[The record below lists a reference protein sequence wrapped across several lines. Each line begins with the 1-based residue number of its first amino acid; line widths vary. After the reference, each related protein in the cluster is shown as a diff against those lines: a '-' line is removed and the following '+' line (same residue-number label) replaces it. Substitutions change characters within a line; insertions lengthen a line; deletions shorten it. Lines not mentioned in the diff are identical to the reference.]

1 MDILVIGQSNAS
13 EWFHHVSVSTP
24 HPDTQSW
31 RSNTWTRMGGEGSI
45 SFANTVAAV
54 TGEPVRML
62 NAAVGS
68 TSLTAAQPNN
78 WLATAPGSLYANMLA
93 AVSASGLQPDAIIW
107 IQGERDA
114 QLNVS
119 TQNYLDGLETLF
131 SRLAADFGPVPV
143 FLQPLILPQ
152 PRMEQIVSAQ
162 NAYVAAHP
170 EVTLVSPPV
179 ELITRDALHFTPA
192 GYNVLGDWT
201 ARAVLAELGHPS
213 APPIV
218 QGTQSADALTGT
230 AGADRIH
237 ASAGAD
243 TIDGGAGNDVLL
255 GEQGNDRIS
264 GGAGND
270 LIGGGSGDDTIAGGA
285 GADYMVGDTGADTF
299 VFDAAAASGADRIFV
314 FEPGVDKLAFD
325 RALFDISRLAY
336 NASTGALTYDADG
349 SGPGAPQLVVTLSN
363 LAAIQA
369 GDIVYSDA
377 APPPP
382 DPDPST
388 GQTFPGTSGVDTMTG
403 TAGNDTFMVTAGD
416 VLSDPGGIDHV
427 MSGVTWRLGAGFE
440 NLTLTGTAQIDGHGN
455 ELANRIVGNGGRNVL
470 AGNEGDDTVL
480 AGAGDDMVNMSFGTA
495 ADYGRDSLDGGAGVD
510 RINFGSF
517 AKSALIIDLAAGTV
531 AGGATGGGGSAQA
544 VNFEQAIGG
553 AFNDRFVGTAGNN
566 YLYGNGGND
575 VFVLSAGVDTI
586 DGAGGVDTLDASA
599 MAAAVVVNLA
609 TSSMNGTST
618 IYSAETVLGS
628 AFADALTGSTA
639 ANRFEGGGG
648 DDTLAGGAGV
658 DTLMGGAGSDRFDF
672 VSAPGTANADRLLD
686 FTSGSDKLRFDDAFH
701 PGAGALGNLVAG
713 DQRFWSAAG
722 ATTGHD
728 ATDRFVY
735 NTTTGNLYYDADGS
749 GSGAAQLAATLQP
762 SAALQATDL
771 VIV

>member
-93 AVSASGLQPDAIIW
+93 AVSASGLQPDAIVW

-119 TQNYLDGLETLF
+119 TQDYLNGLETLF
-131 SRLAADFGPVPV
+131 SRIAADFGPVPV

-152 PRMEQIVSAQ
+152 SRMEQIVSAQ

-179 ELITRDALHFTPA
+179 ELLTRDALHFTPV

-201 ARAVLAELGHPS
+201 ARAVLAELGQPS
-213 APPIV
+213 APAIGH
-218 QGTQSADALTGT
+218 GTQSADALTGA
-230 AGADRIH
+230 AGADRIY
-237 ASAGAD
+237 ASAGTD

-255 GEQGNDRIS
+255 GEQDNDRIS

-285 GADYMVGDTGADTF
+285 GADYMIGDSGADTF
-299 VFDAAAASGADRIFV
+299 VFDVAAGSGADRISV
-314 FEPGVDKLAFD
+314 FTPGVDKLAFD

-349 SGPGAPQLVVTLSN
+349 SGPGASQLVVTLSN
-363 LAAIQA
+363 FAALQA

-377 APPPP
+377 G
-382 DPDPST
+382 T

-403 TAGNDTFMVTAGD
+403 TAGDDTFMVTAGD

-427 MSGVTWRLGAGFE
+427 MSGVTWHLGAGFE

-480 AGAGDDMVNMSFGTA
+480 AGAGDDLVNMSFGTA
-495 ADYGRDSLDGGAGVD
+495 ADYGRDSLDGGAGID
-510 RINFGSF
+510 RINFGPF

-531 AGGATGGGGSAQA
+531 TGGATGGGSAQA

-566 YLYGNGGND
+566 YLYGHGGND

-599 MAAAVVVNLA
+599 TAAAVAVNLA
-609 TSSMNGTST
+609 TSSVNGTST
-618 IYSAETVLGS
+618 IYSVETVLGS
-628 AFADALTGSTA
+628 AFADALIGSTG
-639 ANRFEGGGG
+639 ANRLEGGGG
-648 DDTLAGGAGV
+648 NDTLAGGAGV
-658 DTLMGGAGSDRFDF
+658 DTLIGGAGSDSFDF

-701 PGAGALGNLVAG
+701 PGAGALGSLVAG

-722 ATTGHD
+722 ATAGHD

-735 NTTTGNLYYDADGS
+735 DTTTGNLYYDADGN
-749 GSGAAQLAATLQP
+749 GSGVAQLAATLQL
-762 SAALQATDL
+762 SATLQAVDL